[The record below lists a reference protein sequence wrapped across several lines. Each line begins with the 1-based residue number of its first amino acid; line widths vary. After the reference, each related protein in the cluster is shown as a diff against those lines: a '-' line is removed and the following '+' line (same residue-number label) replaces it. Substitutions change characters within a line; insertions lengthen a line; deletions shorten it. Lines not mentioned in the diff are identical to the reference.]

1 MKIIKDP
8 SKIIDNVST
17 VTPNINNSSNKLKKF
32 LKKIL
37 KK

>member
-1 MKIIKDP
+1 MKIVKDP
-8 SKIIDNVST
+8 TEIIDNIST